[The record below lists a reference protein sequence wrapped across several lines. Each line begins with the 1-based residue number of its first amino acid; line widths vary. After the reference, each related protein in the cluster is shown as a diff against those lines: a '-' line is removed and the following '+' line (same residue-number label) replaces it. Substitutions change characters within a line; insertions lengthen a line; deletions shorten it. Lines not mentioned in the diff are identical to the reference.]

1 MSEQESEASVPPESE
16 ENQAVPELEENQDE
30 TRNEE
35 HKDDALSVSEDQG
48 QPGTETEALPGVS
61 TSEDQG
67 EAETKDEL
75 LPEVSTSVDQ
85 GEQGS
90 KDELVQGVS
99 ISEDQGEA
107 RTEDETLSG
116 ISTFVDEG
124 ETGNKDEPLP
134 VISTSENQGKP
145 GTEDEQLPSVST
157 AENQGETGNDD
168 LTEPE
173 VNIPEAQREPGNN
186 DEPLPAISA
195 SEDEGGQGTEEETA
209 NEIISEIKNFDDQ
222 GASGI
227 NEDQE
232 KENLEGVK
240 PSDGETGA
248 VEEQVNSAGPDE
260 QQVPEDDAQPTATIK
275 LLLMPGGHIMT
286 ATLAIGLSVQELKH
300 HFATE
305 LNVPAGALSLSL
317 NGQESQ
323 DEQSLSELGIQAHS
337 TTTMELMSSDPD
349 TNLLFTNT
357 DSELEDM
364 THVINVSLITDDG
377 AHQNVPEETELP
389 YMQKPFLGGYRHK
402 LTGTEYHH
410 ASAQTPRR
418 ARPGRGVDI
427 VSRDTQ
433 TAEQVL
439 QAQQCPS
446 SVTTQMTSVGCY
458 ISNLTDKLLSPGR
471 YITADEYHEAR
482 LNAVIRLQA
491 HTRRWLSCQAVD
503 RLRRQRDRRL
513 AWLDLQERRR
523 HEEREEQQQDCHN
536 RWMQP
541 RKREDLNLLYNALE
555 KWRIDKER
563 QINQTMRGAE
573 RKVALCSLLEQET
586 QYIATIG
593 RHGIAIWNNNYN
605 KTVRKF
611 LDKSSAPHQWRGADG
626 RMIEMDT
633 PNTIRARELGDLY
646 DCVAMSPV
654 SQEQRLGILQCL
666 KQTVEVYPCQL
677 TQDIVELISR
687 EEDLM
692 KRQVKVSNLEGLRK
706 RLSTLFLQFIRT
718 PGFNPEV
725 AKHLKVPQSTSQLKN
740 DVFLCHSCQ
749 RYLGSTHFRSCTRS
763 HLSRRCQDCARLKN
777 IAGNRDDF
785 SCYKN
790 MLKRLRDGELHLNK
804 DNTIPFILQVEDI
817 QHLVE
822 VIWGA
827 RSALS
832 GNSDLFSLVL
842 VRWERDKDWSPW
854 NCVLLCTDE
863 TDAHLQVED
872 IYKVYDIP
880 VISSIEH
887 KHLLARR
894 YYNQIPTMVTQSA
907 KAALIKRGTRRIP

>member
-48 QPGTETEALPGVS
+48 QPGTETEALPG
-61 TSEDQG
+61 
-67 EAETKDEL
+67 
-75 LPEVSTSVDQ
+75 VSTSVDQ

-248 VEEQVNSAGPDE
+248 VEEQVNSAGP
-260 QQVPEDDAQPTATIK
+260 
-275 LLLMPGGHIMT
+275 
-286 ATLAIGLSVQELKH
+286 
-300 HFATE
+300 
-305 LNVPAGALSLSL
+305 
-317 NGQESQ
+317 GQESQ

-573 RKVALCSLLEQET
+573 RKAALCSLLEQET
-586 QYIATIG
+586 QYIASIG